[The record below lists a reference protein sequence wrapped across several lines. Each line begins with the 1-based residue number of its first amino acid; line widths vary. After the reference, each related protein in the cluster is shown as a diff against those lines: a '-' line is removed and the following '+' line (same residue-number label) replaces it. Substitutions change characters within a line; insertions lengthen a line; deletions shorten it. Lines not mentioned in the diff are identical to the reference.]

1 MAIVLAR
8 LFLVL
13 ALVFV
18 SLLAIILAWELS
30 WHRSRLCVTRGMSL
44 VVTRVIAVND
54 AELCSV
60 VALVHLTSPDYLRRV
75 GIFRPRHVKRNKI
88 TQEHNSC
95 TINVHCM

>member
-18 SLLAIILAWELS
+18 SLLAIVLAWELS
-30 WHRSRLCVTRGMSL
+30 WHRSRLCLTRGMSL

-54 AELCSV
+54 A
-60 VALVHLTSPDYLRRV
+60 
-75 GIFRPRHVKRNKI
+75 
-88 TQEHNSC
+88 
-95 TINVHCM
+95 